1 MTRERAE
8 RGLAAGAVVLALM
21 PLIVAAVQWTGRNW
35 LPIHDVAVT
44 DMRVRDVFTADT
56 PLVGPYSRYLWNHP
70 GPVMF
75 WLMAVPSWLSGH
87 AAWGTLVGGLVAQ
100 AVAVV
105 WAGALAWRTGRAPLV
120 LVTSAVLLLTYRAI
134 GPLVLLEPWNPHI
147 ALPWFVLFVLY
158 AWRLAVGEVRRLA
171 GAFVVASFLVQT
183 HIGYLP
189 LVGAGLA
196 VAAAYRIVDLR
207 RGRAQRVGTKAW
219 ILTAIA
225 TVVLW
230 TPVVVEQFTDE
241 PGNLTR
247 LWDYFVGGQNV
258 EPTAGGRAAVG
269 LFGSMFSVLPSWLG
283 GREVHDYLTDAIRPG
298 HALLLIVPVALL
310 VIGVL
315 GTRAAGRR
323 DHTRFVVTIAV
334 LSVAGLFAL
343 SRVTGDLLAYL
354 FYWRIPLALLVLTAG
369 GLGVVDFAR
378 HARPVTATTWRVAS
392 GVAVAL
398 VATISAATTA
408 AVATHGNH
416 VKAFEADV
424 APIVDQIDAEQ
435 IRTGALDGQ
444 TVLVRFDGS
453 TIGGLQGGLVDH
465 LDRAGVPVRVEDD
478 LGFQFG
484 DHRAAAV
491 ADVDQV
497 WYAIEDGVLT
507 SIRTTDPRGTVI
519 ARNEP
524 LGADAEAEVVQLQLE
539 LLDQLRA
546 AGRLDLRAA
555 LDSELVT
562 FALDDVPGIDH
573 TATAR
578 LGELNQQ
585 LTATGLCRCSVVAY
599 RPIETPADA
608 EP

>member
-1 MTRERAE
+1 ME
-8 RGLAAGAVVLALM
+8 RGVAVGAVALALL
-21 PLIVAAVQWTGRNW
+21 PLVVAAVQWIGRDW
-35 LPIHDVAVT
+35 IPIHDVAVT

-75 WLMAVPSWLSGH
+75 WLMAVPSWISGH

-105 WAGALAWRTGRAPLV
+105 WTGALAWRTGRAPLV

-189 LVGAGLA
+189 LVAAGLA

-207 RGRAQRVGTKAW
+207 RSRAQRVGAKAW
-219 ILTAIA
+219 VLTAIA
-225 TVVLW
+225 GVVMW
-230 TPVVVEQFTDE
+230 APVVIEQFTDD
-241 PGNLTR
+241 PGNLTW

-269 LFGSMFSVLPSWLG
+269 LFGSMFTVLPSWLG
-283 GREVHDYLTDAIRPG
+283 GSETHDYLTNAIRPG
-298 HALLLIVPVALL
+298 RLALVVVPIALL

-315 GTRAAGRR
+315 GTRAAHRR

-343 SRVTGDLLAYL
+343 SRVTGELLAYL
-354 FYWRIPLALLVLTAG
+354 FYWRIPLALFVVVAG
-369 GLGVVDFAR
+369 GLGIVDYMR
-378 HARPVTATTWRVAS
+378 HARPIGATTWRVAS
-392 GVAVAL
+392 GAAL
-398 VATISAATTA
+398 VFVAAISIATTT
-408 AVATHGNH
+408 AVATHGDH

-424 APIVDQIDAEQ
+424 APILDQVEAEQ
-435 IRTGALDGQ
+435 IQTGALDGQ

-453 TIGGLQGGLVDH
+453 TLGGLQGGLVDY
-465 LDRAGVPVRVEDD
+465 LDRAGVNVRVDDD
-478 LGFQFG
+478 LAFQFG
-484 DHRAAAV
+484 EHRAATI
-491 ADVDQV
+491 DEVDQV

-507 SIRTTDPRGTVI
+507 SIRTTDPHGTVI

-524 LGADAEAEVVQLQLE
+524 LGPEAEAEIVQLQLD

-546 AGRLDLRAA
+546 AGRLDLTAA
-555 LDSELVT
+555 LDWDLVT
-562 FALDDVPGIDH
+562 FALDEVPGIDH
-573 TATAR
+573 AAAAR
-578 LGELNQQ
+578 LGDLNRR
-585 LTATGLCRCSVVAY
+585 LRATEPCRCSVVAF
-599 RPIETPADA
+599 RPTDAPGSA